1 MALDLGNERIRYIM
15 DVLQQSMKNMK
26 PAIEMN
32 DFCFIDDTYRLL
44 DELLIIR
51 HFLNKPKE
59 QETITKEN
67 LIKERDAEILMIDL
81 YQILKKKTFITSDAN
96 SPRQRHAKLVL
107 RSIYE
112 ILMVVYESEYKSWE
126 KEEC

>member
-1 MALDLGNERIRYIM
+1 MALDLGIERIKYIM

-26 PAIEMN
+26 PSIEMN
-32 DFCFIDDTYRLL
+32 DICFIDDIYKLL

-59 QETITKEN
+59 PEEITKEN
-67 LIKERDAEILMIDL
+67 LIKERDPEILMIDL
-81 YQILKKKTFITSDAN
+81 YQILKKKIFITSDAN

-126 KEEC
+126 K

>member
-1 MALDLGNERIRYIM
+1 MALDLGNERIKYIM

-26 PAIEMN
+26 PSIELN
-32 DFCFIDDTYRLL
+32 NFGVLDDTYRLL
-44 DELLIIR
+44 DELLITR
-51 HFLNKPKE
+51 HFVYKPKE

-67 LIKERDAEILMIDL
+67 LIEERDAEILMIDL

-112 ILMVVYESEYKSWE
+112 ILMVVYESEYNSWK
-126 KEEC
+126 KEE

>member
-1 MALDLGNERIRYIM
+1 MALDLGDERIKYIM
-15 DVLQQSMKNMK
+15 DVLQQSMKNKK
-26 PAIEMN
+26 P
-32 DFCFIDDTYRLL
+32 IDEYDIGVVDNIYRLL

-59 QETITKEN
+59 PETITKEN

-81 YQILKKKTFITSDAN
+81 YQILKKKTFSTSDAN